1 MAKSIRFPFKPVA
14 QQRPTNISPNHLM
27 MRVCLVCV
35 MRRRLLMVY
44 VGV

>member
-14 QQRPTNISPNHLM
+14 QRLTNISPNHLV

-35 MRRRLLMVY
+35 TRRRLLMVY